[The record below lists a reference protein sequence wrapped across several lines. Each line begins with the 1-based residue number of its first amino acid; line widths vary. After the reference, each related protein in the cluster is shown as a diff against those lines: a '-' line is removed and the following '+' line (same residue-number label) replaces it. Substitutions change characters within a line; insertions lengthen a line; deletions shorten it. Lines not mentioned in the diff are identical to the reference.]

1 MHNIDI
7 DFIEM
12 TLDIMKYSI
21 NRVTDNSPVLGS
33 PKKASELKELVGETI
48 TPNGISGEKAFKI
61 WTDILS
67 KPMFLLIIPEIY
79 LSYLQLLPELLF
91 CLIWLLLPPIFTV
104 LIGC

>member
-12 TLDIMKYSI
+12 TLDIIKYSI

-48 TPNGISGEKAFKI
+48 TPKGISGEKAFKI

-67 KPMFLLIIPEIY
+67 KANVPINHPRN
-79 LSYLQLLPELLF
+79 LSFVPSAPF

-104 LIGC
+104 LIG

>member
-48 TPNGISGEKAFKI
+48 TPNGISGEKAFKMWSSI
-61 WTDILS
+61 
-67 KPMFLLIIPEIY
+67 
-79 LSYLQLLPELLF
+79 
-91 CLIWLLLPPIFTV
+91 
-104 LIGC
+104 